1 MSIKFYQSKIYK
13 TCITTKK
20 KKFKKNQTFEFNI
33 KSTIEESTIRT
44 THSNS
49 FSFDKKRKTKLNFV
63 FANLKLVPI
72 KNTPRKKLRKKFAR
86 IVIIQREKKI
96 TKQFI
101 VISIG

>member
-1 MSIKFYQSKIYK
+1 MHYNQ
-13 TCITTKK
+13 KK
-20 KKFKKNQTFEFNI
+20 KWKKNQTFEFNI
-33 KSTIEESTIRT
+33 KWSTIEESTIRT